1 MKMKNQC
8 LALNRIIF
16 LLFVVFLPLTQLHA
30 SQDADELIF
39 ELKRSK
45 GSEKYQLYKK
55 VIGVYYTRNIDSA
68 RIFAKQYLAISTSN
82 KAPDQVAS
90 AYKYLGATYFYEGD
104 LANAEKYF
112 TKSLE
117 IASRNRLDEQKA
129 AVANNLG
136 IVKTQ
141 KGEYEEAIK
150 YYNQALEYYET
161 KRKSEEIGMI
171 VLNIGNIHYNTE
183 DFEKALEYFL
193 EVVEI
198 ASQNGVKP
206 TLAMAYNNIG
216 NIYEHMD
223 SLEKSLKYHEL
234 SYQIKLEFN
243 DKRGIANSLN
253 SMAAIHRKM
262 KDNKEALKKAK
273 LALKYQIE
281 INDNQGI
288 ITSKNTIGKIYF
300 SDQKPDSGV
309 QYLQESLNLS
319 ENLGFFEYMKD
330 NLLTLSDHYEKTGN
344 FEDAHKF
351 YKRYIAVRD
360 SIMTIEEKRSLTES
374 AAKFETDQMKKVIK
388 HLQEESKSK
397 ETIQLMLIVFIF
409 LVIFVAFIIYLQF
422 RTKAKAN
429 EMLEEKTKEIEHQKK
444 EFEQLNSQLVKSN
457 NKLISLNENL
467 LISQKEL
474 KETNATKDKF
484 FSIIAHDL
492 KNSIAAFLTSSEL
505 ITHYY
510 DKLDKERI
518 LHQLNRM
525 NSGAMNL
532 RMLLENLIQW
542 ANSKTGRLKPD
553 FEEIDIKKIV
563 DQSVSINEH
572 GALNKSISITKNLA
586 EGITGLADP
595 NMLKTVIRNLI
606 SNAIKF
612 TEIGGTI
619 DISSKQV
626 DNKIIISIKDSG
638 VGMSRQEIDMLFKL
652 ESNFKKKG
660 TNNEAGTGLGLI
672 ICKEFV
678 EYNKGS
684 LIVDSEI
691 GKGSRF
697 DIILKEANT

>member
-1 MKMKNQC
+1 MLKN
-8 LALNRIIF
+8 I
-16 LLFVVFLPLTQLHA
+16 
-30 SQDADELIF
+30 
-39 ELKRSK
+39 
-45 GSEKYQLYKK
+45 
-55 VIGVYYTRNIDSA
+55 
-68 RIFAKQYLAISTSN
+68 
-82 KAPDQVAS
+82 
-90 AYKYLGATYFYEGD
+90 
-104 LANAEKYF
+104 F

-117 IASRNRLDEQKA
+117 IASKNDLDEQEA
-129 AVANNLG
+129 AAANNLG

-183 DFEKALEYFL
+183 DYEKALQYFL

-198 ASQNGVKP
+198 ALQNGVKP

-223 SLEKSLKYHEL
+223 SLKKSLKYHEL

-243 DKRGIANSLN
+243 DTRGIANSLN

-262 KDNKEALKKAK
+262 RDYKEALKKAK

-281 INDNQGI
+281 INDRQGI
-288 ITSKNTIGKIYF
+288 ITSKNTIGKIYL

-309 QYLQESLNLS
+309 KYLQESLNLS
-319 ENLGFFEYMKD
+319 ENLGFIEYMKD
-330 NLLTLSDHYEKTGN
+330 NLYTLSDHYEKTGN
-344 FEDAHKF
+344 YESAHNY
-351 YKRYIAVRD
+351 YKRYIAIRD
-360 SIMTIEEKRSLTES
+360 SIMTMEEKKSLTES

-397 ETIQLMLIVFIF
+397 ETIQLMLIGFIF

-422 RTKAKAN
+422 RTKAKSN
-429 EMLEEKTKEIEHQKK
+429 EMLEEKNREIEKQKK
-444 EFEQLNSQLVKSN
+444 EFEQLNSQLVASN
-457 NKLISLNENL
+457 DKLISLNENL

-505 ITHYY
+505 ISHYY

-542 ANSKTGRLKPD
+542 ANTKIGRLKPD
-553 FEEIDIKKIV
+553 FEEVDIKKTI
-563 DQSVSINEH
+563 DHSVSINEH
-572 GALNKSISITKNLA
+572 GALNKGISIQKSIPVGMTA
-586 EGITGLADP
+586 MADS

-612 TEIGGTI
+612 TDNGGTI
-619 DISSKQV
+619 YISSKQV
-626 DNKIIISIKDSG
+626 DNNVIISIKDSG
-638 VGMSRQEIDMLFKL
+638 IGMNRQEIDMLFKL
-652 ESNFKKKG
+652 ESNFRKKG
-660 TNNEAGTGLGLI
+660 TNNETGTGLGLI

-678 EYNKGS
+678 EYNKGA
-684 LIVDSEI
+684 LLVESEV
-691 GKGSRF
+691 GKGSKF
-697 DIILKEANT
+697 DIILKKGDK